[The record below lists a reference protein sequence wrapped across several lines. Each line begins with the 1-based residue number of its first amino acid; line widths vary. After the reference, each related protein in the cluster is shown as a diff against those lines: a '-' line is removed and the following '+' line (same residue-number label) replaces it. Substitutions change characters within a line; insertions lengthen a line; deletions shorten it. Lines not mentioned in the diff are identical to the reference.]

1 MMCFMRNC
9 NNIVNNIEV
18 FDAWTM
24 DKVIKYGVN
33 EKTKEK
39 FLRKPYE
46 TTSECRERL
55 KLRKN
60 N

>member
-1 MMCFMRNC
+1 MRNS

-18 FDAWTM
+18 FDAWAM
-24 DKVIKYGVN
+24 DKVIKYGVD

-39 FLRKPYE
+39 FMRKPYE

-55 KLRKN
+55 NLREK
-60 N
+60 

>member
-1 MMCFMRNC
+1 MRNC

-18 FDAWTM
+18 FDALTM
-24 DKVIKYGVN
+24 DKVIKYGVD